1 MILTPCRERQ
11 FKIPV
16 RVTYNDTKR
25 FQFLAD
31 LANPTVP
38 LSRLMKNPVP
48 HGFKGVELFESMFSP
63 PLLQRPGNIRAVSG
77 GVGSTPAGS
86 MSSSTPPPPPPP
98 ASIPIDRALWFIRVL
113 GANEIS
119 AHRGRAQPIATPV
132 AAPSPIPATP
142 SSTNTAPIAP
152 TIQISSNDWYS
163 QEFTNMLCSW
173 LRIQLNQLTLPVKV
187 SGKAGVP
194 APKAPAGVL
203 GDEKARA
210 RWLSKWDYR

>member
-1 MILTPCRERQ
+1 MTLSERQ

-31 LANPTVP
+31 LANPAVP
-38 LSRLMKNPVP
+38 LSRLMRNPVP

-63 PLLQRPGNIRAVSG
+63 PLPVRPGHIRAVSG
-77 GVGSTPAGS
+77 GVGGTPVAGMSTLA
-86 MSSSTPPPPPPP
+86 PPPPPP
-98 ASIPIDRALWFIRVL
+98 SIPIDRALWFIRVL

-142 SSTNTAPIAP
+142 SSTNTAPIAAVA
-152 TIQISSNDWYS
+152 QVSSNDWYT

-173 LRIQLNQLTLPVKV
+173 LRIQLNQLTLPVKGV
-187 SGKAGVP
+187 AKAGVP
-194 APKAPAGVL
+194 VPKAPAGVL
-203 GDEKARA
+203 GDEKART